1 MTQRSME
8 ARRERLVTD
17 AVTELRA
24 GAATRRLAPS
34 QPGPDAGAD
43 LAVGAPTLLTTAT
56 VSVVVP
62 TLDEERNVAWVLERL
77 PAGLHEVILV
87 DGRST
92 DDTVAVARAVR
103 PDIRVVLE
111 RRPGKGAALRAG
123 FAAAHGDYVVMIDAD
138 GSMNPSEI
146 PRFVRALDA
155 GCDFV
160 KGSRFAPGGGTSD
173 MDVVRRV
180 GNGALMTAVNVLY
193 RTKFSDL
200 CYGFMAFR
208 RDKLAALRLGSDG
221 FEIETEMVVR
231 AVIAGLSIGEV
242 PSFEA
247 ERQYGESNLRP
258 WRDGR
263 RVLGTLLSERFILPP
278 TPVVV
283 PGVAR

>member
-8 ARRERLVTD
+8 ARPERRVSG
-17 AVTELRA
+17 AVAELRV
-24 GAATRRLAPS
+24 GAATRRSAPS
-34 QPGPDAGAD
+34 QPDADAGAD
-43 LAVGAPTLLTTAT
+43 LAVRAPTLMTTAT
-56 VSVVVP
+56 VSLVVP

-77 PAGLHEVILV
+77 PAGLDEVILV

-92 DDTVAVARAVR
+92 DDTVAVARAVC

-160 KGSRFAPGGGTSD
+160 KGSRFAAGGGTND
-173 MDVVRRV
+173 IDLVRRV
-180 GNGALMTAVNVLY
+180 GNGALRTAVNVLY
-193 RTKFSDL
+193 RAKFSDL

-231 AVIAGLSIGEV
+231 AVIAGLRIGEV